1 MTVVA
6 CFVVNGVTCGF
17 IGDFG
22 SIQNAFVVIV
32 DNLLSVIHASVADLD
47 GVAIEDFSKLVV
59 LREVFVI

>member
-1 MTVVA
+1 M
-6 CFVVNGVTCGF
+6 
-17 IGDFG
+17 
-22 SIQNAFVVIV
+22 IV